1 MSKVRYI
8 QVINFNLEGITRDDF
23 MGVADEVAPNF
34 AQLPGLISKAWL
46 SDEANNTYGGV
57 YYWERQEDCEAYR
70 ASELY
75 AQALANN
82 PNFTKWS
89 DKGFD
94 VLKQPSKV
102 THL

>member
-46 SDEANNTYGGV
+46 SNEANNTYGGV
-57 YYWERQEDCEAYR
+57 YYWESQEACESYR
-70 ASELY
+70 GSELY

-82 PNFTKWS
+82 PSFTNLS

-94 VLKQPSKV
+94 VLESPSQV
-102 THL
+102 TRL

>member
-57 YYWERQEDCEAYR
+57 YTGRVKKLVSPIEAVNSMLR
-70 ASELY
+70 
-75 AQALANN
+75 
-82 PNFTKWS
+82 P
-89 DKGFD
+89 
-94 VLKQPSKV
+94 
-102 THL
+102 